1 MNPDE
6 RDDPA
11 PSAPEPQLFMVLRCD
26 DLRVAPARHALASVD
41 EVRFGRGEQYA
52 VERRIDGHVRRLDVS
67 VPDRSM
73 SRVHAQ
79 LRRTPD
85 GWRLNDSGS
94 SNGLR
99 LDGTR
104 VQTALLRDGA
114 LFELGHTIFR
124 LRTSL
129 PTPSAAASDLTA
141 DQLDDRPP
149 ILRTLLPEL
158 GLAFERLERAA
169 RSSQP
174 IQLMVDAGSGREC
187 FARAAH
193 QFSGRSGAFVMLRCG
208 SVPAGL
214 AESTLYGHVAGAF
227 PGASQDEPGLLR
239 AAEGGT
245 LFLDEPGRAPA
256 QLQAALARAL
266 QAREV
271 RPVGATRAIPI
282 DVRIVSASPALLP
295 SERGYS
301 FRTVPLTER
310 IEDLGLLTALFAPE
324 LEKTVGAPVTLHP
337 DAVRRLFTHRW
348 SGELRELRHALVNAA
363 ALTDSHCIESQH
375 LASALGTRSHGP
387 AASGE
392 NAGQTLEHQLREL
405 FREHQGNVS
414 QVARVMGKARVQVQ
428 RWMKRYSIDPA
439 QFR

>member
-1 MNPDE
+1 
-6 RDDPA
+6 
-11 PSAPEPQLFMVLRCD
+11 MVLRCD
-26 DLRVAPARHALASVD
+26 DLRVAPARHALTAVD

-52 VERRIDGHVRRLDVS
+52 AERRIDGQVRRLDVS
-67 VPDRSM
+67 VPDGSM

-79 LRRTPD
+79 LRRTPE

-94 SNGLR
+94 SSGLR
-99 LDGTR
+99 LDGAR

-114 LFELGHTIFR
+114 FFELGQTIFR

-141 DQLDDRPP
+141 DQLENRPP

-158 GLAFERLERAA
+158 GLAFERLVRAA

-174 IQLMVDAGSGREC
+174 IQLIVDSGREC

-193 QFSGRSGAFVMLRCG
+193 QFSGRSGAFVVLRCG
-208 SVPAGL
+208 SVSAAL

-245 LFLDEPGRAPA
+245 LFLDEPGSAPA

-271 RPVGATRAIPI
+271 RPVGATRAIPL
-282 DVRIVSASPALLP
+282 DVRIVSASSALLP
-295 SERGYS
+295 SEHGYS
-301 FRTVPLTER
+301 FRTVPLNER
-310 IEDLGLLTALFAPE
+310 IEDLGLLTTLLAPE
-324 LEKTVGAPVTLHP
+324 LEKTSGAPVTLQP

-348 SGELRELRHALVNAA
+348 SGDLRELRRALVNAA
-363 ALTDSHCIESQH
+363 ALADSHRIELQH
-375 LASALGTRSHGP
+375 LVSALGTRSRGP
-387 AASGE
+387 AAESGGDV
-392 NAGQTLEHQLREL
+392 GQTLEHQLLDL

-414 QVARVMGKARVQVQ
+414 QVARAMGKARVQVQ
-428 RWMKRYSIDPA
+428 RWMKRYSIDA
-439 QFR
+439 TKFR